1 MFRDAE
7 SIGYTIGNGATTIG
21 YTANGEASDW
31 MLGERGVYALSPE
44 LGTHS
49 HKSETFFIRSEKAL
63 MDVVTQNY
71 PWIEKVFARFFP
83 VIALS
88 HTMSSAT

>member
-7 SIGYTIGNGATTIG
+7 EIGYTFGNGATTIC

-31 MLGERGVYALSPE
+31 MLGERGVYAISPE

-49 HKSETFFIRSEKAL
+49 RKSEHFFIKSEKAL

-71 PWIEKVFARFFP
+71 PWVEKVFARFFP
-83 VIALS
+83 MIVLS
-88 HTMSSAT
+88 QTSSDAT